1 MLQQDFI
8 TIQLPKNE
16 LVIMPTSV
24 LTRLYQYR
32 QLKFWHREKGGIF
45 LGRYRGQYIEV
56 TDITLPQHDD
66 ICGRFF
72 FNRCSPLHQQ
82 TAYTQWQN
90 SSSEIT
96 YVGEW
101 HTHPE
106 QIPNPSTQDI
116 TEWQSKLSGSLESML
131 LCIIGQSTDWFGVF
145 KMGLFQSKQVQALPL
160 AHKTNRI
167 SIKRDGVCNP
177 VPNVFT
183 VSELRDFI

>member
-1 MLQQDFI
+1 MSMLQQDFI

-24 LTRLYQYR
+24 LTRLHQYR
-32 QLKFWHREKGGIF
+32 QLKFWHKEKGGIF

-56 TDITLPQHDD
+56 TDITLPQHND

-82 TAYTQWQN
+82 TAYQQWQN
-90 SSSEIT
+90 SNSEIT

-106 QIPNPSTQDI
+106 QFPTPSTQDI
-116 TEWQSKLSGSLESML
+116 TEWQSKLSGSFESML
-131 LCIIGQSTDWFGVF
+131 LCIVGQSTDWFGC
-145 KMGLFQSKQVQALPL
+145 FQDRVISKETSSSLTPCPQNYQL
-160 AHKTNRI
+160 
-167 SIKRDGVCNP
+167 
-177 VPNVFT
+177 
-183 VSELRDFI
+183 